1 MNGMTYLQ
9 ATFLG
14 ALQGLTE
21 FLPISSSGHLVLLQH
36 LFGLHEPE
44 LIFDLFVHIATLA
57 AVLAMYRQD
66 VLSLFT
72 SWFGPWDSAQ
82 ANGADPAAARRL
94 GLLLVL
100 ANIPTAFIGLYFES
114 TFEQVFS
121 SPWIVGIALL
131 ATGTLLWVLKPS
143 FGRQAG
149 TAEVGIGHAILLGC
163 VQGLAITPGISRSG
177 STIAIA
183 LLCGV
188 SRESAARFSFLM
200 AIPAILGAALL
211 KSDSVSTLSM
221 AQLNLVAVG
230 MISALVV
237 GYIALRYLIRLVM
250 QGELWRFAFYCWA
263 VGLAAIVFMR

>member
-9 ATFLG
+9 ATLLG
-14 ALQGLTE
+14 ALQGVTE

-36 LFGLHEPE
+36 LFGLHEPAF
-44 LIFDLFVHIATLA
+44 IFDLFLHIATLV

-66 VLSLFT
+66 VYALFAA
-72 SWFGPWDSAQ
+72 WWGPRHGMPGNALERAS
-82 ANGADPAAARRL
+82 ARRL

-100 ANIPTAFIGLYFES
+100 ANVPTAVIGLLFES
-114 TFEQVFS
+114 TFEQLFS
-121 SPWIVGIALL
+121 APWIVGLALL
-131 ATGTLLWVLKPS
+131 VTGTLLWLLRPS
-143 FGRQAG
+143 SGRQRG
-149 TAEVGIGHAILLGC
+149 TSEVGMAHAILLGC
-163 VQGLAITPGISRSG
+163 IQGLAITPGISRSG

-211 KSDSVSTLSM
+211 KSASVSTLSM
-221 AQLNLVAVG
+221 AELNLVIAG
-230 MISALVV
+230 MASALVV

-250 QGELWRFAFYCWA
+250 QGELWRFSFYCWA
-263 VGLAAIVFMR
+263 VGLTAIVFAR